1 MEKNFETE
9 VLERL
14 TIIETKL
21 DDYNNIKSRAENA
34 DVRSKSN
41 EKRIEKI
48 EDSNKW
54 LFRTSAGAVI
64 TSVVALIFL
73 LIQIGIGIR

>member
-1 MEKNFETE
+1 MRENFETE

>member
-41 EKRIEKI
+41 EKRIDKL
-48 EDSNKW
+48 EDNNKW
-54 LFRTSAGAVI
+54 LFRTALGAVI
-64 TSVVALIFL
+64 TGFIAIVLTFIK
-73 LIQIGIGIR
+73 